1 MKIAVTGAN
10 SSVGLSLLAQIAAST
25 DIYAIAGVRS
35 TKAMQSLP
43 VSAQIDA
50 RIISYEDSSQL
61 ATSLQS
67 ADCVVHLAGILL
79 EDKQTNYASAN
90 VDATAAVV
98 AAAQQISAKHFV
110 FISVI
115 GADAHSTNAYF
126 RSKGE
131 AEKIVRESG
140 LSASIIRTPLLLG
153 PNTAGAQ
160 AITGAA
166 SKDKPKALGGGRYR
180 TQPLDIDDLS
190 TAIVRCCRNPGAA
203 VTVYELA
210 GPESLSYRELLV
222 RTATVMGKT
231 VEPGAVPIWLAR
243 LGAALTSRLR
253 GGGINPTVIDVITAD
268 EVIPVNADTALAI
281 TLTPLNST
289 LEKICSGRIND

>member
-10 SSVGLSLLAQIAAST
+10 SSVGLSLLAQLATVT
-25 DIYAIAGVRS
+25 DIGVIAGVRS
-35 TKAMQSLP
+35 ATAMQSLP
-43 VSAQIDA
+43 AAPQIDA
-50 RIISYEDSSQL
+50 RIISYADATEL
-61 ATSLQS
+61 ASSLQG
-67 ADCVVHLAGILL
+67 ADHVVHLAGILI

-90 VDATAAVV
+90 VDATAAAV
-98 AAAQQISAKHFV
+98 AAAQHIGAKHFV
-110 FISVI
+110 FVSGI
-115 GADAHSTNAYF
+115 GADADSPNAYF

-131 AEKIVRESG
+131 AEDIVRESG

-153 PNTAGAQ
+153 PHTAGGQ
-160 AITGAA
+160 AISSTA
-166 SKDKPKALGGGRYR
+166 SKDKPKTLGGGSYR

-190 TAIVRCCRNPGAA
+190 KAILQCCRNPGPA
-203 VTVYELA
+203 VTLYELA

-222 RTATVMGKT
+222 RTAAVMGKT

-268 EVIPVNADTALAI
+268 EVIPVNADTALGI

-289 LEKICSGRIND
+289 LEKICSRRDK